1 MFPSAFTLY
10 TVLVASIALA
20 ASMPTPHTEK
30 TGPAYSGAGGQAPGG
45 SVISNGTKFIEILSS
60 EYTSDAYIDL
70 ALTLRDRQRW

>member
-20 ASMPTPHTEK
+20 ASMPTPHTK
-30 TGPAYSGAGGQAPGG
+30 KADPSYSGPGGQAPGG
-45 SVISNGTKFIEILSS
+45 SVNSNGSTLMNLFSS
-60 EYTSDAYIDL
+60 EYIYAYIDL

>member
-20 ASMPTPHTEK
+20 ASMPTPHTKE
-30 TGPAYSGAGGQAPGG
+30 TDTSYSGAGGQAPGG
-45 SVISNGTKFIEILSS
+45 SVNSNAGGLVELFSG
-60 EYTSDAYIDL
+60 EYISDAYIDL